1 MSDASVAAPSGAR
14 AWFLAIRPKTLTAA
28 AAPVLVG
35 SACAFAAGA
44 FEALPAAAALLGAFF
59 LQIGSNFAND
69 VYDYEKGADDDAR
82 LGPARAVQSGWITPA
97 AMKRAM
103 VVVFALATLVGVY
116 LVSVAGWPIVAIGL
130 ASIAAAIAYT
140 GGPYPLGYNGLGDL
154 FVLIFFG
161 YVAVC
166 GTAFVLTGGVPATAW
181 WCATAVGLLAANIL
195 VVNNTRDEAG
205 DRRAGKRTLVVRF
218 GRGAARAQYIG
229 SALFAVAT
237 PVILWALYGFAPTVL
252 IACAAAAPLGA
263 VTRKYLRATSGPAYN
278 AALGATAGVLFVYSL
293 ALAASVAL
301 AAP

>member
-1 MSDASVAAPSGAR
+1 MNHASAKPHPVR
-14 AWFLAIRPKTLTAA
+14 VWWLAIRPKTLTAA

-35 SACAFAAGA
+35 SACAYAAGA
-44 FEALPAAAALLGAFF
+44 FSWLPAVAALLGAFL

-82 LGPARAVQSGWITPA
+82 LGPARAVQSGWIAPA
-97 AMKRAM
+97 SMKRAM
-103 VVVFALATLVGVY
+103 ALVFALATLVGAY
-116 LVSVAGWPIVAIGL
+116 LVSVAGWPIVAIGV

-166 GTAFVLTGGVPATAW
+166 GTAYVLAGFVPESAW
-181 WCATAVGLLAANIL
+181 WCASAVGLLAANIL

-218 GRGAARAQYIG
+218 GRRAARVQYLG
-229 SALFAVAT
+229 SVAFALAT
-237 PVILWALYGFAPTVL
+237 PVVLWTGYGFGAGVL
-252 IACAAAAPLGA
+252 ATCLAVVPLAAVAS
-263 VTRKYLRATSGPAYN
+263 RYLRAESGAAYN
-278 AALGATAGVLFVYSL
+278 AALGATAGVLFVYSV

-301 AAP
+301 AGG